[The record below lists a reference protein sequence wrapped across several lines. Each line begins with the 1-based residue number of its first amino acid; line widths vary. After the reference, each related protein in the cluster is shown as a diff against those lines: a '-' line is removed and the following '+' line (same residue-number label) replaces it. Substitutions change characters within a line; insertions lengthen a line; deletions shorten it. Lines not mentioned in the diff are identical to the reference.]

1 MHILPLLYIF
11 LPFLVFT
18 PATTLSTTE
27 SEIPL
32 QTTKPTQPTQR
43 IQTIAQSTNPASSPP
58 SQTQTQTPLQSTST
72 PLSSGTYLPPTRLT
86 SQTKSTL
93 APNSTA
99 SLILTPTT
107 SSSNAFESDWDKV
120 TNWLSGSGA
129 SSLDPASPYW
139 GAWVVIGVGVAWG
152 GW

>member
-27 SEIPL
+27 SETPL
-32 QTTKPTQPTQR
+32 QTTQATQP

-58 SQTQTQTPLQSTST
+58 SQTQTQTQTPLQSTST

-93 APNSTA
+93 TPNSTA

-107 SSSNAFESDWDKV
+107 SSSNAFESDWNKV

-139 GAWVVIGVGVAWG
+139 GAWFVIGAGVAWG

>member
-1 MHILPLLYIF
+1 MHMLPLLYIF

-18 PATTLSTTE
+18 SATALSTSE
-27 SEIPL
+27 SENLL
-32 QTTKPTQPTQR
+32 QTTTPTQP
-43 IQTIAQSTNPASSPP
+43 IQTIAQSTTPNTNPASSPS
-58 SQTQTQTPLQSTST
+58 SQTPIPST

-93 APNSTA
+93 SPNSTA
-99 SLILTPTT
+99 SLILIHTPTS
-107 SSSNAFESDWDKV
+107 SSSNAFESEWNKV

-129 SSLDPASPYW
+129 SSLHPGSPYW
-139 GAWVVIGVGVAWG
+139 GAWMIIGVGVGVAWG

>member
-1 MHILPLLYIF
+1 MHIFPLLYIF
-11 LPFLVFT
+11 LPFLIFT
-18 PATTLSTTE
+18 SATTLSITALSTTE
-27 SEIPL
+27 SENSL
-32 QTTKPTQPTQR
+32 QTTKPTQP

-58 SQTQTQTPLQSTST
+58 SLSQTPIPST

-93 APNSTA
+93 SPNSTA

-107 SSSNAFESDWDKV
+107 SSSNAFESDWNKV

-129 SSLDPASPYW
+129 SSLHPGSPYW
-139 GAWVVIGVGVAWG
+139 GAWIIIGVGVAWG
-152 GW
+152 G

>member
-1 MHILPLLYIF
+1 MHILSLLYIF

-18 PATTLSTTE
+18 SATTLETTALSTTE
-27 SEIPL
+27 SLL
-32 QTTKPTQPTQR
+32 QATKTTQP
-43 IQTIAQSTNPASSPP
+43 IQTIAQSTTPSTNPASSPP
-58 SQTQTQTPLQSTST
+58 SQTQTPIPSIS
-72 PLSSGTYLPPTRLT
+72 LSSGTYLPPTRLT

-93 APNSTA
+93 SPNSTA

-107 SSSNAFESDWDKV
+107 SSSNAFESDWNKV

-129 SSLDPASPYW
+129 SSLEPGSPYW
-139 GAWVVIGVGVAWG
+139 GVWIIIGVGVAWG